1 MNLSDFF
8 MKGASVANPAAW
20 KKGQI
25 TSTALGGLILVV
37 VNTASAFGVSIP
49 IDLDGANAIG
59 AAILVIV
66 NCVLTVTTST
76 TVGFG
81 DEK

>member
-1 MNLSDFF
+1 